1 MEPNSFSFFSKGLL
15 YSNLFSGRLIQN
27 LVFWSLLYVVKIIGN
42 HQMTLYISETHINT
56 EEAQ

>member
-1 MEPNSFSFFSKGLL
+1 
-15 YSNLFSGRLIQN
+15 
-27 LVFWSLLYVVKIIGN
+27 VVKIIGN